1 MKNEKET
8 MTEPVEKKAAEKKT
22 HRKSILGRIA
32 KLLFLSIMI
41 LLSSVVFVAYFGG
54 YLVNFF
60 QPQAESPEPQK
71 IVSPSP
77 EICGLMKPTIH
88 GRVHEE
94 IWMDDK
100 SW

>member
-8 MTEPVEKKAAEKKT
+8 ITEPVEKKAAEKKT

-41 LLSSVVFVAYFGG
+41 LVSCVIFAAYFGG

-60 QPQAESPEPQK
+60 QPQKPPKIVKPTPEDRTIGIPAPYPEPPKNHAQ
-71 IVSPSP
+71 PGMW
-77 EICGLMKPTIH
+77 E
-88 GRVHEE
+88 
-94 IWMDDK
+94 
-100 SW
+100 

>member
-22 HRKSILGRIA
+22 HRKSTSDRIV
-32 KLLFLSIMI
+32 KWVFLSIMI

-54 YLVNFF
+54 YLVNLF